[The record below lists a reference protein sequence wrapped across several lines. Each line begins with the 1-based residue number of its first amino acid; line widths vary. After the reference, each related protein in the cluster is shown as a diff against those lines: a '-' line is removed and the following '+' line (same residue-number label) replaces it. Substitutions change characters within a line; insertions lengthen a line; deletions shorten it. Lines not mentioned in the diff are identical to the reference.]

1 MKPSVGYASQP
12 RAMDPRST
20 EAWALAE
27 ASRRL
32 VLAARNDDKG
42 KSLREALVLNQR
54 LWTIFQSALTEE
66 NCPLPRDIRDNVLA
80 LSVLMDRNIMQR
92 LGDLDGAKIQPILD
106 INRAIADGLAQMP
119 EAGDSSVAPALQA
132 APGTPMSEVKA
143 RPVLNLSA

>member
-1 MKPSVGYASQP
+1 
-12 RAMDPRST
+12 MDPRST

-66 NCPLPRDIRDNVLA
+66 NCPLPKDIRDNVLA
-80 LSVLMDRNIMQR
+80 LSVLVDRHILQR
-92 LGDLDGAKIQPILD
+92 LGDLDGTKIQPILD
-106 INRAIADGLAQMP
+106 INRAIADGLAQIP
-119 EAGDSSVAPALQA
+119 QGDDPAVAPDLQA
-132 APGTPMSEVKA
+132 APAPMTEMKA
-143 RPVLNLSA
+143 RPVLNVSA

>member
-20 EAWALAE
+20 EAWALSE

-32 VLAARNDDKG
+32 VIAARNDDKG

-66 NCPLPRDIRDNVLA
+66 NCPLPKGLRDNVLA
-80 LSVLMDRNIMQR
+80 LSVLMDRHILQR
-92 LGDLDGAKIQPILD
+92 LGDLDGTKIQPILD
-106 INRAIADGLAQMP
+106 INRAIADGLAQTQA
-119 EAGDSSVAPALQA
+119 EDANVASALQA
-132 APGTPMSEVKA
+132 APAAPMTEVKA

>member
-66 NCPLPRDIRDNVLA
+66 NCPLPKDIRDNVLA
-80 LSVLMDRNIMQR
+80 LSVLVDRHILQR
-92 LGDLDGAKIQPILD
+92 LGDLDGTKCQPSLD
-106 INRAIADGLAQMP
+106 INRAIADGLAQIP
-119 EAGDSSVAPALQA
+119 QGDDPAVAPDLQA
-132 APGTPMSEVKA
+132 APAPMTEMKA
-143 RPVLNLSA
+143 RPVLNVSA